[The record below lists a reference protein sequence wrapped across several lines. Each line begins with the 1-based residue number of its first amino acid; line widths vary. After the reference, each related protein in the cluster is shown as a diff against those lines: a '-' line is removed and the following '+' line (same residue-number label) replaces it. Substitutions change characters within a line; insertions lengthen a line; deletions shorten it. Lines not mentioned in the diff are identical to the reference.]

1 MSRPAPLNRLSH
13 ISKHR
18 SIRRP
23 IMVPPP
29 IDGAEDSPETPKT
42 KVEWPIPD

>member
-1 MSRPAPLNRLSH
+1 MTRPVPLNRLSH

-18 SIRRP
+18 SIRRT
-23 IMVPPP
+23 IMVPLP
-29 IDGAEDSPETPKT
+29 IDGEDSPDTPKT